1 MPRMLMSSIT
11 CSKAFDLGSCCPSPP
26 AICLA
31 IADGH
36 CKPGQVL
43 ALHLICAAVLVQGG
57 LRLTAGAFFGNWAA
71 TMLVTLVA
79 QTFGLL
85 VGATVMDAKTS
96 QTVTAVIMLT
106 MMLVRALLCSA
117 AAWQCFTVQCG

>member
-1 MPRMLMSSIT
+1 MRQSLVDI
-11 CSKAFDLGSCCPSPP
+11 CCT
-26 AICLA
+26 
-31 IADGH
+31 
-36 CKPGQVL
+36 
-43 ALHLICAAVLVQGG
+43 LIEPNTAAPVQGG

-106 MMLVRALLCSA
+106 MMLVSALCLA
-117 AAWQCFTVQCG
+117 TV

>member
-1 MPRMLMSSIT
+1 M
-11 CSKAFDLGSCCPSPP
+11 
-26 AICLA
+26 
-31 IADGH
+31 
-36 CKPGQVL
+36 
-43 ALHLICAAVLVQGG
+43 LHLSLIRTAALIQGG

-106 MMLVRALLCSA
+106 MMLVRALLYLA
-117 AAWQCFTVQCG
+117 AAWQGSAVQCA